1 MSVKPAYPA
10 DRKRIRVV
18 EQNPIS
24 FLQAV
29 ENAIA
34 EGYRV
39 ENTLAGFPV
48 VSSASGVRTITL
60 FHEEVCGPT
69 EVASPEAVKSL
80 SENAVEV
87 KDYNLMNFLLAFQS
101 QVLAGYTLDT
111 SRVSM
116 LSSSLHWAVLE
127 KGQDENV
134 VFDFGSSEPEVESQP
149 EAESQATEKPARKK
163 RQPKPKPKQ
172 QDEAEQEQIEKGENE

>member
-29 ENAIA
+29 EDAIA

-39 ENTLAGFPV
+39 ENTMAGFPV

-60 FHEEVCGPT
+60 FHKEVCGPT

-134 VFDFGSSEPEVESQP
+134 VFDFGSSEPE
-149 EAESQATEKPARKK
+149 AESQATEKPARKK

>member
-10 DRKRIRVV
+10 DRKRVRVV

-29 ENAIA
+29 EDAIA

-39 ENTLAGFPV
+39 ENTMAGFPV

-101 QVLAGYTLDT
+101 KVLAGYALDT

-134 VFDFGSSEPEVESQP
+134 VFDFGTSES
-149 EAESQATEKPARKK
+149 EAKQEAQQEAPAPEKPARKK
-163 RQPKPKPKQ
+163 RQPKVKPQ
-172 QDEAEQEQIEKGENE
+172 AEQEQTEKGENE

>member
-10 DRKRIRVV
+10 DRKRVRVV

-29 ENAIA
+29 EDAIA

-39 ENTLAGFPV
+39 ENTMAGFPV

-69 EVASPEAVKSL
+69 EAVSPEAVKSL
-80 SENAVEV
+80 SENSVEI

-101 QVLAGYTLDT
+101 QVLAGYALDT

-134 VFDFGSSEPEVESQP
+134 VFDLGTS
-149 EAESQATEKPARKK
+149 ESQARPEPEKPARKK
-163 RQPKPKPKQ
+163 RQPKAKPKV
-172 QDEAEQEQIEKGENE
+172 ETEQEQTEKGENE